1 MKRKKVSRYAVEVF
15 VLAML
20 CCVPALAAGSGDVS
34 GVVVSTWDSVKSQIK
49 DVVDKVVFPA
59 IDMILVVLLLVKG
72 GTCYLEY
79 RKHGQL
85 DLTPIAI
92 LFVCLILTLTAPQ
105 FIWGII
111 GM

>member
-1 MKRKKVSRYAVEVF
+1 
-15 VLAML
+15 ML

-72 GTCYLEY
+72 GTCYLEF

-85 DLTPIAI
+85 DLTPIVI

-111 GM
+111 GL